1 MTVAR
6 AGVSPCT
13 THDCHT
19 LFISAKY
26 AISVSQMVA
35 DNNRLLSVF
44 ASASR
49 ASIAARISRVWMVT
63 VAPGATCPAR
73 YTVLLWIT
81 PCDIRGP
88 VLMRLIV
95 MGGLLGLLVPP
106 AYNGYTIESRSL
118 QARNICKSDKGIGRT
133 VWIWEFADGRRSS
146 VHRVRDSGWHA
157 PAHSPRPEFHWS
169 STDVI
174 ALCSNELPRKS

>member
-13 THDCHT
+13 AQDCHP

-26 AISVSQMVA
+26 AMSVSQMVA
-35 DNNRLLSVF
+35 ANKRLLSVF

-73 YTVLLWIT
+73 DTVLLWVT

-88 VLMRLIV
+88 GLMRVIV
-95 MGGLLGLLVPP
+95 LGGLLGVLGP
-106 AYNGYTIESRSL
+106 
-118 QARNICKSDKGIGRT
+118 
-133 VWIWEFADGRRSS
+133 
-146 VHRVRDSGWHA
+146 
-157 PAHSPRPEFHWS
+157 
-169 STDVI
+169 
-174 ALCSNELPRKS
+174 

>member
-13 THDCHT
+13 TQDCQP
-19 LFISAKY
+19 LFISAKC
-26 AISVSQMVA
+26 ALSVSQMVA
-35 DNNRLLSVF
+35 DNKRLLSVL

-49 ASIAARISRVWMVT
+49 VSIAARISRVWMVT

-118 QARNICKSDKGIGRT
+118 QALNILVNLTRALGGRHGFGNSRTDGDRLCIESGTGAGVRARTSPGRSFIGHQRT
-133 VWIWEFADGRRSS
+133 
-146 VHRVRDSGWHA
+146 
-157 PAHSPRPEFHWS
+157 
-169 STDVI
+169 
-174 ALCSNELPRKS
+174 